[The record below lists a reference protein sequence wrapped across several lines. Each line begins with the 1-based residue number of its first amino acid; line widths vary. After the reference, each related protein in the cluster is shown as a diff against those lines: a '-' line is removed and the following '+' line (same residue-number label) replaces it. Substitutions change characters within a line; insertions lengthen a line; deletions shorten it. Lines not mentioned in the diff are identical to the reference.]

1 MRRLSQSEK
10 GFTLVELM
18 VVIVLIGIM
27 ASILAWGSAGFRQN
41 YQVRQSVREVVSYL
55 NYAKMQAAVRHRAVR
70 VVILGQGEARRFV
83 SPPTGMISVF
93 NDGGGTGNIIKAKL
107 GGVIVEEGVSGSILK
122 AFPEFLSTVDLSKRI
137 KKYYS
142 LSRESKLVSV
152 VRTYYGTGG
161 QTGAMT
167 IYFRPDGQVVR
178 CLSSGI
184 CRADTFNICI
194 RTSSTGE
201 QSGPASVP
209 RRIELQSNGV
219 IRVQTKNPLLCRPGN
234 TTSPVAPSPPVIPAL
249 PSVVVVP

>member
-107 GGVIVEEGVSGSILK
+107 GGVIVE
-122 AFPEFLSTVDLSKRI
+122 
-137 KKYYS
+137 
-142 LSRESKLVSV
+142 
-152 VRTYYGTGG
+152 
-161 QTGAMT
+161 
-167 IYFRPDGQVVR
+167 
-178 CLSSGI
+178 
-184 CRADTFNICI
+184 
-194 RTSSTGE
+194 
-201 QSGPASVP
+201 
-209 RRIELQSNGV
+209 
-219 IRVQTKNPLLCRPGN
+219 
-234 TTSPVAPSPPVIPAL
+234 
-249 PSVVVVP
+249 